1 MLIRLRCHNISYL
14 NANVDDAVII
24 IFFLECKNEPLLFC
38 SIAKNRHWPGPQGS
52 RRPTAHHYPARAR
65 TIQTASVQTDIVSW
79 NPGDTAAA
87 VVTSEQVPPVRAG
100 VTERLAVHFGIWG
113 ACSAS
118 SVRSKPRRPWN
129 VCSAWGQQGP
139 QGPRSSEDGL
149 GAGVAQVWVSRWNA
163 PGGPEHS

>member
-52 RRPTAHHYPARAR
+52 RHPTAHLHPVRARA
-65 TIQTASVQTDIVSW
+65 IQTVSVQTDIASW

-87 VVTSEQVPPVRAG
+87 AVTSEQVPPVRGWSYREAG
-100 VTERLAVHFGIWG
+100 CALWG
-113 ACSAS
+113 LGSLQCLKRQVQTSTTLECVPCTGPAGS
-118 SVRSKPRRPWN
+118 SGTRGPRRTD
-129 VCSAWGQQGP
+129 WG
-139 QGPRSSEDGL
+139 L
-149 GAGVAQVWVSRWNA
+149 ALSRF
-163 PGGPEHS
+163 G